1 MRVWTVIEDRA
12 RIVVLIFEMTAAG
25 FSGSDV
31 ADLAE
36 ARACA
41 MRAIHALLTTP
52 GPEDWREWMLHVSDE
67 EGEEI
72 FSVPFASV
80 LGKPH

>member
-1 MRVWTVIEDRA
+1 MAHIFFHRSNDQN
-12 RIVVLIFEMTAAG
+12 VVLDQ
-25 FSGSDV
+25 SGSDV
-31 ADLAE
+31 ADMAE

-41 MRAIHALLTTP
+41 LRAIHCLLTTP

-72 FSVPFASV
+72 FSVAFSAV

>member
-1 MRVWTVIEDRA
+1 MNMAHIYLHRSNEQG
-12 RIVVLIFEMTAAG
+12 VVLDQN
-25 FSGSDV
+25 GSDV

-41 MRAIHALLTTP
+41 MRAIYTLLITP

-80 LGKPH
+80 LGKLH

>member
-1 MRVWTVIEDRA
+1 MNMAHIYLHRSNEQG
-12 RIVVLIFEMTAAG
+12 VVLDQN
-25 FSGSDV
+25 GSDV

-80 LGKPH
+80 LGRLH